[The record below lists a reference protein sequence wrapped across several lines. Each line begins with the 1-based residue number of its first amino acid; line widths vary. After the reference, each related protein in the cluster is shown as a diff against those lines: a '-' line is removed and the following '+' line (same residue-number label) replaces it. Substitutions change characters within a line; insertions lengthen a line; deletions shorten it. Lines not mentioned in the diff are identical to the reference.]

1 MRSWIRSIAD
11 NVKQLRVAWTFRT
24 GELATYEG
32 TKASEKAAFEAT
44 PIVIRDTLYFST
56 PTTRVFALDA
66 NTGKQRCTYNPEVDL
81 TKHYSEIT
89 SRGVSYWKNPEAN
102 DPAQDRVFVPTL
114 DARLIALNAHT
125 GKLVREFGKDGEVDM
140 KDGVGNVREVPLG
153 TLGNPD
159 KYPDSDDWGS
169 ISLGGAITTASGLV
183 FIASTLDG
191 HPVRQTAVAFQAP
204 RWWASNTH
212 ELPSRHKPSEQTVRG
227 DCGRRS
233 WKTGDSLGRLRRLL
247 LSSVTNKKTG

>member
-191 HPVRQTAVAFQAP
+191 HLRAFDIQSGKQLWLSKLPAGGQATP
-204 RWWASNTH
+204 MSYRVGTSPQSKHYVVIAAGGHGKLGTPLGDYVVSYS
-212 ELPSRHKPSEQTVRG
+212 LP
-227 DCGRRS
+227 
-233 WKTGDSLGRLRRLL
+233 
-247 LSSVTNKKTG
+247 